1 MVAEVST
8 PEILRGLRV
17 SLHVSFA
24 ALLFIGVLRVVAGI
38 RSAYGGEW
46 LVVSLSLLLACI
58 YVIGTVW
65 ESRFAQGQTSRSP
78 RRYELPWLGAVT
90 GVWTLMT
97 LASPDFSWVAFPLF
111 FIYLVVLPSRPAIA
125 SIVALT
131 AVVIAAQF
139 LHAPSGDFH
148 LAMVIGPSLG
158 AAFAVVIG
166 FAYRAV
172 YRDNQRHQRT
182 IRQLEAARLE
192 LAEQEQEVGRAAER
206 ERLAREIHDTLAQ
219 GLSSIVLM
227 TRAARRELQ
236 HQHPSRA
243 RERIDVIE
251 ETAAENMAE
260 ARRFV
265 RDLSSPA
272 LDSDLLTAL
281 REVCARTAERAQAE
295 GQDLQCRFRS
305 EGDLP
310 DLPLDHRA
318 VLLRA
323 AQSLLGNVVA
333 HACAHT
339 AVVTLQ
345 VWPDAVSLDVV
356 DDGVGFTDDDD
367 DAQLDR
373 PDAPSYGLTKLAAR
387 ARELDGTSTI
397 ETAPGKGTAV
407 NIRLPLEDQ

>member
-1 MVAEVST
+1 MVGEVST
-8 PEILRGLRV
+8 PEILRGLRI
-17 SLHVSFA
+17 SLHISFA
-24 ALLFIGVLRVVAGI
+24 ALLFIGVLRVVVGV

-46 LVVSLSLLLACI
+46 LVVSLSILLACT
-58 YVIGTVW
+58 YLIGTVW
-65 ESRFAQGQTSRSP
+65 ESRFAQGKTSRSP
-78 RRYELPWLGAVT
+78 RHFVLPWLGAVT
-90 GVWTLMT
+90 LLWAVMT
-97 LASPDFSWVAFPLF
+97 MASPDFSWVAFPLF
-111 FIYLVVLPSRPAIA
+111 FIYLVVLPTIPAIV

-131 AVVIAAQF
+131 AVVIVTQY
-139 LHAPSGDFH
+139 LHASSGDFH

-158 AAFAVVIG
+158 AAFAVVVG

-192 LAEQEQEVGRAAER
+192 LAEQEREVGRAGER

-227 TRAARRELQ
+227 SRAARQELES
-236 HQHPSRA
+236 QHPSQA
-243 RERIDVIE
+243 REPIDTIE

-281 REVCARTAERAQAE
+281 REVCTRTAERAHAE
-295 GQDLQCRFRS
+295 GQDLQCRFRT
-305 EGDLP
+305 EGELP
-310 DLPLDHRA
+310 DLPLGHRA

-333 HACAHT
+333 HARART

-356 DDGVGFTDDDD
+356 DDGIGFSNAA
-367 DAQLDR
+367 AQVER
-373 PDAPSYGLTKLAAR
+373 PDAPSYGLAKLAAR
-387 ARELDGTSTI
+387 ARELNGTSTI

>member
-8 PEILRGLRV
+8 PEILRILRV

-24 ALLFIGVLRVVAGI
+24 GLLLIGVLRVVVGI

-46 LVVSLSLLLACI
+46 LVVSLSVFLACI
-58 YVIGTVW
+58 YALGTVW
-65 ESRFAQGQTSRSP
+65 EARFAQGQTGRNP
-78 RRYELPWLGAVT
+78 RRYALPWLGAVT
-90 GVWTLMT
+90 LVWAVMT

-111 FIYLVVLPSRPAIA
+111 FIYLVVLPTGPAIA

-148 LAMVIGPSLG
+148 LAMAIGPSLG
-158 AAFAVVIG
+158 AAFAVVVG
-166 FAYRAV
+166 FTYRAI

-192 LAEQEQEVGRAAER
+192 LAEQEREVGRAAER

-227 TRAARRELQ
+227 TRAARHELEN
-236 HQHPSRA
+236 QHPSNA
-243 RERIDVIE
+243 RERIDLIE

-265 RDLSSPA
+265 RNLSSPA

-281 REVCARTAERAQAE
+281 REVCTRTAERAHAE
-295 GQDLQCRFRS
+295 GQDLQCRFRT
-305 EGDLP
+305 EGELP
-310 DLPLDHRA
+310 DLPLHHRA

-333 HACAHT
+333 HARAHT
-339 AVVTLQ
+339 AVLTLQ

-356 DDGVGFTDDDD
+356 DDGIGFTNDHG
-367 DAQLDR
+367 AQPARQGDR
-373 PDAPSYGLTKLAAR
+373 SYGLAKLAAR
-387 ARELDGTSTI
+387 ARELNGTATI
-397 ETAPGKGTAV
+397 ETAPGKGAAV